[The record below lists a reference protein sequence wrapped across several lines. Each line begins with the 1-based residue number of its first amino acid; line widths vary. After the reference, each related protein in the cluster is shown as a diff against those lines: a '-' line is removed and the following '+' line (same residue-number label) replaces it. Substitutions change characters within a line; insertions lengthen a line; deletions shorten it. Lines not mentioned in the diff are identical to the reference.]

1 MRLWWIMNMN
11 KNAPQGL
18 FLSVYSSMHLN
29 KLNFSY
35 EEECHG
41 YGYHQECEKVN
52 TNTVWTLL

>member
-1 MRLWWIMNMN
+1 MN